1 LRFGTYGFVSDYGC
15 PHPGMPLCRKQSRRS
30 RDAPIW
36 SKLNIA
42 LGGAKNWI
50 DYTPRMGDRPM
61 YTRPTRAI
69 GLTTLISVLRKELE
83 MILGMSTTL
92 FTQIHVA
99 ISLIAIAFG
108 LVMALCMMMGKL
120 PPKVVALFLLMT
132 VLTSVT
138 GFFFPFHGVTPG
150 IVVGILSLVVL
161 AFASLAYYGKHLA
174 GSWRRTYVI
183 TATFALY
190 LNVFVLVAQSFQ
202 KIPSL
207 HALAPTGTETP
218 FKVSQLVVL
227 VVFIAVAVIADKKF
241 RLPNPS

>member
-1 LRFGTYGFVSDYGC
+1 
-15 PHPGMPLCRKQSRRS
+15 
-30 RDAPIW
+30 
-36 SKLNIA
+36 
-42 LGGAKNWI
+42 
-50 DYTPRMGDRPM
+50 
-61 YTRPTRAI
+61 
-69 GLTTLISVLRKELE
+69 

-174 GSWRRTYVI
+174 GGWRGTYVI
-183 TATFALY
+183 TAMFALY
-190 LNVFVLVAQSFQ
+190 LNVFVLVAQCFEH
-202 KIPSL
+202 IPSF
-207 HALAPTGTETP
+207 HVLAPTGTEPP
-218 FKVSQLVVL
+218 FKIAQGIVL
-227 VVFIAVAVIADKKF
+227 VVFVVLTIVANKKF
-241 RLPNPS
+241 RPAIA